1 MLVRE
6 IQVHASTIP
15 AAYDC
20 GVDDGS
26 LTRYAEAIVVDGLQI
41 GPGDVLAV
49 HPEPIQRELTVALTE
64 AGYRAGARYVD
75 VLEEDRRITRARAL
89 LAPEDT
95 LDWRPAW
102 EDARMRELV
111 REGAGIVWIAGSED
125 PQVMADVPP
134 ARAVR
139 RVVDRPGLP
148 PYRRA
153 VGRADARFAVVGW
166 PTAAWAAQVYPE
178 LTAEAGLATLG
189 DDLLRFARLGAD
201 DPPNGWRL
209 HAERL
214 SRRAQKLGRLDIREL
229 RLRASGTDLQ
239 LALPAGTRWRGG
251 TSDVRGH
258 RITPNIPTEEVYTS
272 PAPQATSGTFRCT
285 RPLAIAG
292 RVIEGIAG
300 EFRRGRLV
308 RIAADDDGDREFL
321 AGYFARDRGA
331 GRLGELALVDN
342 GSRVGA
348 AGRPY
353 FTTLLDENA
362 AAHIAFGMGFGDTR
376 PPGGPAVN
384 NSVIHIDVMIGAPD
398 MDVEAIAGN
407 GRKLPIISGGSFTGD
422 L

>member
-6 IQVHASTIP
+6 VEVHPSTIP
-15 AAYDC
+15 AAYDG
-20 GVDDGS
+20 GVDDG
-26 LTRYAEAIVVDGLQI
+26 LLARYADAIVRDGLQI
-41 GPGDVLAV
+41 GAGDVLAV
-49 HPEPIQRELTVALTE
+49 HAEPIQRELAVALTE

-75 VLEEDRRITRARAL
+75 VLVDDPRITRARAL

-102 EDARMRELV
+102 QDARMRELLRV
-111 REGAGIVWIAGSED
+111 GAGIVWISGSED
-125 PQVMADVPP
+125 PQVLADVPP

-153 VGRADARFAVVGW
+153 VGRADARFAVVAW
-166 PTAAWAAQVYPE
+166 PTPAWAAQVYPD
-178 LTAEAGLATLG
+178 LTTDAGLATLG
-189 DDLLRFARLGAD
+189 NDLLRFARLGAD

-214 SRRAQKLGRLDIREL
+214 SERARKLTELGLRDL
-229 RLRASGTDLQ
+229 RLRAPGTDLQ
-239 LALPAGTRWRGG
+239 LALPEGTIWRGG
-251 TSDVRGH
+251 VNRVRGH
-258 RITPNIPTEEVYTS
+258 RITPNIPTEEVFTS

-308 RIAADDDGDREFL
+308 RIEAGGDDDREFL
-321 AGYFARDRGA
+321 AAYLARDRGA
-331 GRLGELALVDN
+331 GRLGELALVDSS
-342 GSRVGA
+342 SRVGA
-348 AGRPY
+348 AGRTY

-362 AAHIAFGMGFGDTR
+362 AAHIAFGLGFGDTR
-376 PPGGPAVN
+376 GPGGPAVN
-384 NSVIHIDVMIGAPD
+384 TSVIHIDVMIGAPD
-398 MDVEAIAGN
+398 MDVDAVDGA
-407 GRKLPIISGGSFTGD
+407 GRKLPIISGGSFAGN

>member
-1 MLVRE
+1 MDE
-6 IQVHASTIP
+6 
-15 AAYDC
+15 
-20 GVDDGS
+20 GS
-26 LTRYAEAIVVDGLQI
+26 LERYADAIVRDGLQI

-49 HPEPIQRELTVALTE
+49 HSEPVQREFAVALTE

-75 VLEEDRRITRARAL
+75 VLDDDPRITRARAL

-102 EDARMRELV
+102 QDARMRELV
-111 REGAGIVWIAGSED
+111 REGAGIIWTAGSED
-125 PQVMADVPP
+125 PQLMADVPP

-139 RVVDRPGLP
+139 RVVDRPGLT

-153 VGRADARFAVVGW
+153 VGRADARFAVVAW
-166 PTAAWAAQVYPE
+166 PTPAWAAQVYPE
-178 LTAEAGLATLG
+178 LTAEAALATLG
-189 DDLLRFARLGAD
+189 NDLLRFARIGAD

-209 HAERL
+209 HAEAL
-214 SRRAQKLGRLDIREL
+214 DERAGEAHRLDLREL
-229 RLRASGTDLQ
+229 RLRAPGTDLR
-239 LALPAGTRWRGG
+239 LALPAGTSWRGG
-251 TSDVRGH
+251 INDVRGH
-258 RITPNIPTEEVYTS
+258 RITPNIPTEEVFTS

-292 RVIEGIAG
+292 RVINGIAG

-308 RIAADDDGDREFL
+308 RIEADGDDDREFL
-321 AGYFARDRGA
+321 ASYFARDRNA
-331 GRLGELALVDN
+331 GRLGELALVDT

-362 AAHIAFGMGFGDTR
+362 ATHIAFGLGFGDTR
-376 PPGGPAVN
+376 GPGGPAVN
-384 NSVIHIDVMIGAPD
+384 NSVIHVDVMIGSPE
-398 MDVEAIAGN
+398 MDIEAVDGKGRTLPVIAD
-407 GRKLPIISGGSFTGD
+407 GSFASG